1 MHRSRTN
8 NTGSTAFNGED
19 PARFAPER
27 EPTPAERLESDISA
41 IRKVVSAADRK
52 FDGFQVEAELDT
64 HEGEDRDWLDC
75 NLRISIEHNDDPEC
89 NPKRLLFAALW
100 RIVQEG
106 AGKGWVRLR

>member
-1 MHRSRTN
+1 MHKPIGIDTHGFVN
-8 NTGSTAFNGED
+8 PPDVYEL
-19 PARFAPER
+19 ER
-27 EPTPAERLESDISA
+27 EPTPAERLESDLSA

-52 FDGFQVEAELDT
+52 FDGFQVSSELDT
-64 HEGEDRDWLDC
+64 AESDDRDWLDC

-106 AGKGWVRLR
+106 ASKGWVKLK